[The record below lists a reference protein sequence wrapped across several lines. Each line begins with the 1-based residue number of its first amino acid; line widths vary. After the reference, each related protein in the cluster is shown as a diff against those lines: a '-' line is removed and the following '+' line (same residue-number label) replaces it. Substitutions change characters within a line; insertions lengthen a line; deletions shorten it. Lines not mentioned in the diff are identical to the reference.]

1 MLSSVRKKYGRKIY
15 CKTHGLINLNIPL
28 LRLMFAKWV
37 VVKFCSRFITGVQ
50 IYKEKH
56 RS

>member
-1 MLSSVRKKYGRKIY
+1 MLCSVKIKYGRKIY
-15 CKTHGLINLNIPL
+15 CKTHGLINLTIPL
-28 LRLMFAKWV
+28 FTLMFAKWV
-37 VVKFCSRFITGVQ
+37 VVKFWGGYATGVQ